1 MLRAIH
7 HATETKSNIIY
18 DIPNLFVVEGLPG
31 DNSTGRAAVRDPLD
45 AAAPLAAH
53 THDPRDGAF
62 RESNFQDNA
71 QIAKPPSASAV
82 PTHPVEGRP

>member
-18 DIPNLFVVEGLPG
+18 DIPNLFWLTVA
-31 DNSTGRAAVRDPLD
+31 GRQLQDGRERRDPLD
-45 AAAPLAAH
+45 AAVPLAAH
-53 THDPRDGAF
+53 THDPGDGAF
-62 RESNFQDNA
+62 RESNFQENA

>member
-18 DIPNLFVVEGLPG
+18 DIPNLFLVEDLPG
-31 DNSTGRAAVRDPLD
+31 GTAQCEWERHGPLN

-53 THDPRDGAF
+53 THDRVDGAF

-71 QIAKPPSASAV
+71 QIAKPPSANAV